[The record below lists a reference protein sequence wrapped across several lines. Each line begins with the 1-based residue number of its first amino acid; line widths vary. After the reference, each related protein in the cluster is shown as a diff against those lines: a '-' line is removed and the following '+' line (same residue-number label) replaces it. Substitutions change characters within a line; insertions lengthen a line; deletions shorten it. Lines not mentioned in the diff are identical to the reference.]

1 MFDFEKDTDQE
12 AAMAAVAPALP
23 LIYRILDE
31 SVTFYFSSDHYSDE
45 ARAVH
50 TERAMANCIYS
61 HAEKKLL
68 AAEDHS
74 NGIHALN
81 VRGLRALNYRDRALA
96 RFKKVKPN
104 GKHSNYQTR
113 QQQDYD
119 DQLPLPGIPPE
130 AFRLTAGYHLDAAGV
145 ALERIMIARP
155 IGRSIF
161 WTAQVTMF
169 DNVAQWS
176 DITPERFT
184 GTDGLDFDVARAR
197 RGRRA

>member
-1 MFDFEKDTDQE
+1 
-12 AAMAAVAPALP
+12 MAAASPVLP

-31 SVTFYFSSDHYSDE
+31 SVAFYFDNDHYSDE
-45 ARAVH
+45 ARATH

-68 AAEDHS
+68 AAEDQ
-74 NGIHALN
+74 NIGIYALN
-81 VRGLRALNYRDRALA
+81 VRGLRVLNYRDMALA

-119 DQLPLPGIPPE
+119 DQLPLPGIPPA
-130 AFRLTAGYHLDAAGV
+130 AFRLTAGYQLDAAGS

-155 IGRSIF
+155 IGRNVF
-161 WTAQVTMF
+161 WTAQVTMV
-169 DNVAQWS
+169 DNFAQWE
-176 DITPERFT
+176 DITPDRFT
-184 GTDGLDFDVARAR
+184 GTDSLDFNVERSRRKR
-197 RGRRA
+197 RG